1 MRNLAL
7 KNAKNIVKQ
16 NMVIA
21 TLDAANFNYFNDKIY
36 EKYESLVEKAVEQK
50 LCGMEEEEIATFAL
64 AIIDGGE
71 MQFDKE
77 LEKFYINVQ

>member
-1 MRNLAL
+1 MKNLAL
-7 KNAKNIVKQ
+7 GNAKKIVKQ

-21 TLDAANFNYFNDKIY
+21 TLDAANFNYFNDRVYDKY
-36 EKYESLVEKAVEQK
+36 EKMVEKAVEQK
-50 LCGMEEEEIATFAL
+50 LGNMKEEEITTFAL

-77 LEKFYINVQ
+77 LEKFYINI